1 MHLRKKAS
9 VETIFI
15 RKTKNGKM
23 ENKSL
28 HVILVK
34 LETSLLR
41 TRICNVCTYVCKIL
55 YVTVQGGMGFGAG
68 ICFRKT
74 SPKFLA
80 ALVNTLHSQQARL

>member
-41 TRICNVCTYVCKIL
+41 TYVRMYARFFMLL
-55 YVTVQGGMGFGAG
+55 YKAEWDLGRGYVFGKRHRS
-68 ICFRKT
+68 F
-74 SPKFLA
+74 
-80 ALVNTLHSQQARL
+80 